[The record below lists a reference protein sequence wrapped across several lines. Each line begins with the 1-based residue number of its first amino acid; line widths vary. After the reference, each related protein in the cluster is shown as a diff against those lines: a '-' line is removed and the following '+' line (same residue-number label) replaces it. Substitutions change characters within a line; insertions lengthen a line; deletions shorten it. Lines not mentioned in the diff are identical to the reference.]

1 MTVNTAQATINAAD
15 YFMIWQRI
23 EAWRI
28 SRLGWG
34 RASPQPI
41 TIGFWTMHHRAG
53 TYSVTVRNATVD
65 RGYAATYTQ
74 AVADVPQYQV
84 ITIPGCPDGVWNLDN
99 NVGITL
105 TFAFAMGSNN
115 IASAANTWIATP
127 CAAAP
132 GQINGVA
139 ATTDIFRITGVVVL
153 PGVESPTAARSALI
167 MRPLDQELITCKRYY
182 RGVIPEGAGTNNT
195 AAQAWFTVRHDGMR
209 AAPTASVSAPV
220 TISDVTTANFTQ
232 SVGQVTV
239 FANSPD
245 WGHYSFSNFSGI
257 GVNKLLVV
265 RSGGYLVLDARL

>member
-1 MTVNTAQATINAAD
+1 M
-15 YFMIWQRI
+15 
-23 EAWRI
+23 
-28 SRLGWG
+28 
-34 RASPQPI
+34 
-41 TIGFWTMHHRAG
+41 
-53 TYSVTVRNATVD
+53 YSGSVRN
-65 RGYAATYTQ
+65 YAATRAYVFSFTQ
-74 AVADVPQYQV
+74 ATADVWQYQTV
-84 ITIPGCPDGVWNLDN
+84 TIPGDTAGTWANDN
-99 NVGITL
+99 NGAMIV
-105 TFAFAMGSNN
+105 TFTMMAGTTYQA
-115 IASAANTWIATP
+115 AANTWVAGNFPAVT
-127 CAAAP
+127 
-132 GQINGVA
+132 GTINGVA
-139 ATTDIFRITGVVVL
+139 SLTDTFQITGVVVL
-153 PGVESPTAARSALI
+153 PGIEAPSAARSALI

-257 GVNKLLVV
+257 GVNKLLVF